1 MGEVSP
7 FFVWFKSTV
16 SISRRLKMGSTDAT
30 PVGLIS
36 LIFLVILGS
45 NLIGGQTFSSNSSK
59 PGTYVRDV
67 NNVSQPM
74 IRSDDTV
81 RLDPLENFKKYK
93 GGYDIKNKHYWSSAI
108 FTGVYGYV
116 IGVIW
121 LLSGIAYGG
130 FLLATAFCC
139 KTRRYGHLKKRLP
152 CHKQCWPVLL
162 AIFFTTLAITASGL
176 VLGGNA
182 KFRSRAKNAADII
195 IDTAN
200 DAWKTMYNTTGVM
213 KDMKENLGVS
223 KQRAAA
229 RASTFLT
236 TTSAKLDAEAAD
248 IQRRARK
255 NRHLIDKGLKIV
267 YIVTTVTISLNL
279 AALIALSV
287 CGTLRLRR
295 PLYVLIVVCWIL
307 TVLCWLFFGL
317 YFFLENF
324 STDSCAALEN
334 FQQNPYNNSLSS
346 ILPCDQLLSAKAVL
360 FDVSRG
366 IYRLVNEVNANLST
380 MQGVPYTVCNPFSAP
395 PEYQYQPDKCPAN
408 TIGIGEIPQ
417 VLKVLTCSSFD
428 NGTCANGQ
436 FISPN
441 YYRTVEAYSTSIQSL
456 LNVYP
461 EMENL
466 VQCKAVKDA
475 FSEILLYHCKP
486 LKRYVRM
493 VWASMVFLS
502 LVMVFLVLI
511 WTMLAQHEQE
521 HHSLDG
527 SVKPR
532 LPSVA
537 KELETGTKDSSE
549 HTVSV

>member
-1 MGEVSP
+1 
-7 FFVWFKSTV
+7 
-16 SISRRLKMGSTDAT
+16 MGSTDAT
-30 PVGLIS
+30 KMVVS

-45 NLIGGQTFSSNSSK
+45 NLIAGQPFSSNSSE
-59 PGTYVRDV
+59 PGTYVLDV

-74 IRSDDTV
+74 IQSDDTA
-81 RLDPLENFKKYK
+81 RLDPLENFKKYR
-93 GGYDIKNKHYWSSAI
+93 GGYDIKNKHYWSSTI

-121 LLSGIAYGG
+121 LLGGIAYGG

-139 KTRRYGHLKKRLP
+139 KTRR
-152 CHKQCWPVLL
+152 
-162 AIFFTTLAITASGL
+162 TASGL

-182 KFRSRAKNAADII
+182 KFHSRAKTAVDII

-200 DAWKTMYNTTGVM
+200 DAWKTMYNTTGAM

-223 KQRAAA
+223 NLRGAA

-236 TTSAKLDAEAAD
+236 TTSEKLDAEASD
-248 IQRRARK
+248 IQRQARK
-255 NRHLIDKGLKIV
+255 NRRLIEKGLKIV

-287 CGTLRLRR
+287 CGALRLRR
-295 PLYVLIVVCWIL
+295 PLYTLIVACWIL
-307 TVLCWLFFGL
+307 TVLCWLFVGL

-324 STDSCAALEN
+324 SRDSCGALKN
-334 FQQNPYNNSLSS
+334 FQQNPYSNSLSS
-346 ILPCDQLLSAKAVL
+346 ILPCDQLLSAKSVL
-360 FDVSRG
+360 FNVSQG
-366 IYRLVNEVNANLST
+366 IYKLVNQVNANLST
-380 MQGVPYTVCNPFSAP
+380 IQGVPYTVCNPFSAP

-408 TIGIGEIPQ
+408 TIRISEIPQ

-428 NGTCANGQ
+428 NGTCANG

-441 YYRTVEAYSTSIQSL
+441 YYRTVEAFSTSIQGL

-466 VQCKAVKDA
+466 VECQTVKDA

-511 WTMLAQHEQE
+511 WTLLAQLEQE
-521 HHSLDG
+521 HHSLEG
-527 SVKPR
+527 SVKPH
-532 LPSVA
+532 LSSVA
-537 KELETGTKDSSE
+537 EELETGSE
-549 HTVSV
+549 HTVSAKEVATFNLGYCIKFWKINGASQLPRT

>member
-1 MGEVSP
+1 
-7 FFVWFKSTV
+7 
-16 SISRRLKMGSTDAT
+16 MGSTDAT
-30 PVGLIS
+30 QLVVS

-45 NLIGGQTFSSNSSK
+45 NLIAAQTFSSNSSK

-67 NNVSQPM
+67 NNGSQPM

-93 GGYDIKNKHYWSSAI
+93 GGYDIKNKHYWSSTI

-116 IGVIW
+116 VGVIW
-121 LLSGIAYGG
+121 LLGGIAYGG

-139 KTRRYGHLKKRLP
+139 KTRR
-152 CHKQCWPVLL
+152 
-162 AIFFTTLAITASGL
+162 TASGL

-182 KFRSRAKNAADII
+182 KFHSRAKNVVDII

-229 RASTFLT
+229 QTSTFLT

-295 PLYVLIVVCWIL
+295 PLYILIVVCWIL

-324 STDSCAALEN
+324 STDSCAALKN

-366 IYRLVNEVNANLST
+366 IYRLVNQVNANLST

-408 TIGIGEIPQ
+408 TIRIGEIPQ
-417 VLKVLTCSSFD
+417 VLKVFTCSSFD

-461 EMENL
+461 QMENL

-537 KELETGTKDSSE
+537 EELETGTKDSTE

>member
-1 MGEVSP
+1 
-7 FFVWFKSTV
+7 
-16 SISRRLKMGSTDAT
+16 MGSTDAT
-30 PVGLIS
+30 QLVVS

-45 NLIGGQTFSSNSSK
+45 NLIAAQTFSSNSSK

-67 NNVSQPM
+67 KNVSQPM

-93 GGYDIKNKHYWSSAI
+93 GGYDVKNKHYWSSTI

-116 IGVIW
+116 VGVIW
-121 LLSGIAYGG
+121 LLGGIAYGG

-139 KTRRYGHLKKRLP
+139 KTRRYGQLKKRLP
-152 CHKQCWPVLL
+152 CHKQCYLWPILL
-162 AIFFTTLAITASGL
+162 AIFFTILAITASGL

-182 KFRSRAKNAADII
+182 KFHSRAKNVVDII

-229 RASTFLT
+229 QASTFLT

-255 NRHLIDKGLKIV
+255 NRHLIDRGLKIV

-287 CGTLRLRR
+287 CGTLTLRR
-295 PLYVLIVVCWIL
+295 PLNI
-307 TVLCWLFFGL
+307 
-317 YFFLENF
+317 F
-324 STDSCAALEN
+324 STDSCAALKN

-366 IYRLVNEVNANLST
+366 IYRLVNQVNANLST

-395 PEYQYQPDKCPAN
+395 PEYQYQPDKCPVN
-408 TIGIGEIPQ
+408 TIRIGEIPQ
-417 VLKVLTCSSFD
+417 VLKVFTCSSFD

-461 EMENL
+461 QMENL

-537 KELETGTKDSSE
+537 EELETGTKDSTE

>member
-1 MGEVSP
+1 M
-7 FFVWFKSTV
+7 ST
-16 SISRRLKMGSTDAT
+16 
-30 PVGLIS
+30 
-36 LIFLVILGS
+36 
-45 NLIGGQTFSSNSSK
+45 
-59 PGTYVRDV
+59 
-67 NNVSQPM
+67 
-74 IRSDDTV
+74 
-81 RLDPLENFKKYK
+81 
-93 GGYDIKNKHYWSSAI
+93 I

-116 IGVIW
+116 VGVFW
-121 LLSGIAYGG
+121 LLGGIAYGG

-139 KTRRYGHLKKRLP
+139 KTRR
-152 CHKQCWPVLL
+152 
-162 AIFFTTLAITASGL
+162 TASGL

-213 KDMKENLGVS
+213 KDIKENLGVS

-229 RASTFLT
+229 RASSFLT

-267 YIVTTVTISLNL
+267 LWNSEVTATTVRINCCVLDPDCSMLAVLWAVFLLRKMLSLNDDV
-279 AALIALSV
+279 AGDVALTWQSV
-287 CGTLRLRR
+287 ADRGRR
-295 PLYVLIVVCWIL
+295 R
-307 TVLCWLFFGL
+307 
-317 YFFLENF
+317 
-324 STDSCAALEN
+324 
-334 FQQNPYNNSLSS
+334 S
-346 ILPCDQLLSAKAVL
+346 ILLLCRSLMAGRDDGLLWFCGGAAEDDL
-360 FDVSRG
+360 VSVDG
-366 IYRLVNEVNANLST
+366 VNAHLST

-428 NGTCANGQ
+428 NGTFANGQ

-466 VQCKAVKDA
+466 VQ
-475 FSEILLYHCKP
+475 F
-486 LKRYVRM
+486 
-493 VWASMVFLS
+493 
-502 LVMVFLVLI
+502 MVFLVLI